1 MSDVLPPSELHK
13 RTGFQPIWIIPIIA
27 ALIAAFLGWRA
38 IEARGPTITITFNTA
53 DGMQAGQTKVRHK
66 AVDLGTIKSVTLDDD
81 MTKVKV
87 EIEMQRTAARYL
99 TNNARFWVVRPRIG
113 FGGVSGLDTLLS
125 GAYIE
130 LDPGAL
136 DGSSKRDFT
145 GLEAPPA
152 IRSDEPGRTFTLTTS
167 LIGAISSGSPVFY
180 RNLNVG
186 EVLGYEL
193 DHAGKQ
199 FTVQTFIRKPYYKF
213 VHDESQFWNASG
225 VTLDFGSGGV
235 KLQIESLQAIIAG
248 GVAFD
253 TFDNA
258 PSSAEAAEGHSFE
271 LRSSAA
277 NATSASL
284 TRRVPVMTH
293 FDSSVSGLAVDAA
306 VQLFGIQ
313 VGSVKDIQL
322 KFDPK
327 SVALPYVSVRLD
339 IEMGRVFRD
348 RVVPDE
354 EVPRV
359 VRLLVAKGLRASL
372 QSANLLTGQMLVSLE
387 FVPDAPPVE
396 AVMEDGMF
404 VIPTV
409 GGGIANIT
417 TNLSQITKALAT
429 LPLAQ
434 IADNLNSTLKG
445 ASALANSKDLHDAL
459 QSMSS
464 LMSSAQDVVR
474 KVNNGVTPALKQLPQ
489 IAQGLQSTIERTNK
503 LIGSADTGYGADSQF
518 KRDLDRLMGQL
529 SDTARSLRI
538 LADFL
543 DQNPSALIRGRN

>member
-1 MSDVLPPSELHK
+1 M
-13 RTGFQPIWIIPIIA
+13 TG
-27 ALIAAFLGWRA
+27 
-38 IEARGPTITITFNTA
+38 
-53 DGMQAGQTKVRHK
+53 
-66 AVDLGTIKSVTLDDD
+66 
-81 MTKVKV
+81 
-87 EIEMQRTAARYL
+87 
-99 TNNARFWVVRPRIG
+99 
-113 FGGVSGLDTLLS
+113 
-125 GAYIE
+125 
-130 LDPGAL
+130 
-136 DGSSKRDFT
+136 
-145 GLEAPPA
+145 
-152 IRSDEPGRTFTLTTS
+152 
-167 LIGAISSGSPVFY
+167 
-180 RNLNVG
+180 
-186 EVLGYEL
+186 
-193 DHAGKQ
+193 
-199 FTVQTFIRKPYYKF
+199 VQTCALPI
-213 VHDESQFWNASG
+213 
-225 VTLDFGSGGV
+225 
-235 KLQIESLQAIIAG
+235 
-248 GVAFD
+248 
-253 TFDNA
+253 
-258 PSSAEAAEGHSFE
+258 SSAEAAEGHSFE

-313 VGSVKDIQL
+313 VGTVKDIQL

-327 SVALPYVSVRLD
+327 GVALPYVSVRLD

-348 RVVPDE
+348 RVVPED

-359 VRLLVAKGLRASL
+359 VRLLVTKGLRASL

-387 FVPDAPPVE
+387 FVPDAPPAE
-396 AVMEDGMF
+396 AMMEDGMF
-404 VIPTV
+404 VIPSV

-417 TNLSQITKALAT
+417 TNLSQITKALAA

>member
-1 MSDVLPPSELHK
+1 MSDALPPSEVHK

-66 AVDLGTIKSVTLDDD
+66 AVDLGTVKTVVLADD
-81 MTKVKV
+81 MSKVKV
-87 EIEMQRTAARYL
+87 EIEMQRTASRYL
-99 TNNARFWVVRPRIG
+99 TSNARFWVVRPRIG

-130 LDPGAL
+130 LDPGSL
-136 DGSSKRDFT
+136 EGSSQHDFT
-145 GLEAPPA
+145 GLEEPPA
-152 IRSDEPGRTFTLTTS
+152 IRSGEPGRTFTLTTPS
-167 LIGAISSGSPVFY
+167 IGAISSGSPIFY
-180 RNLNVG
+180 RNLTVG

-193 DHAGKQ
+193 DPAGKQ
-199 FTVQTFIRKPYYKF
+199 FTVHTFIRDPYSKF
-213 VHDESQFWNASG
+213 VHEESQFWNASG
-225 VTLDFGSGGV
+225 ITLDFGSGGV
-235 KLQIESLQAIIAG
+235 KFQIESLRAIIAG

-253 TFDNA
+253 TFDTA
-258 PSSAEAAEGHSFE
+258 PPSPEAAEKHSFE
-271 LRSSAA
+271 LRASAA

-284 TRRVPVMTH
+284 TRRVPVVTH

-313 VGSVKDIQL
+313 VGTVKDIQL

-327 SVALPYVSVRLD
+327 GIALPYVSVRMD

-348 RVVPDE
+348 RVVPEDQ
-354 EVPRV
+354 VPRV
-359 VRLLVAKGLRASL
+359 VRALVAKGLRASL

-387 FVPDAPPVE
+387 FVPDAPPADI
-396 AVMEDGMF
+396 AVEDGMF
-404 VIPTV
+404 VLPSV

-417 TNLSQITKALAT
+417 TNLSQITKALAA
-429 LPLAQ
+429 LPLVQ
-434 IADNLNSTLKG
+434 IADNLNNTLKG
-445 ASALANSKDLHDAL
+445 ASAIANSKDLHDAL

-464 LMSSAQDVVR
+464 LMNSAQDVVR
-474 KVNNGVTPALKQLPQ
+474 KVNNGITPALKQLPE

-503 LIGSADTGYGADSQF
+503 LIGSADTGYGANSQF

-538 LADFL
+538 LADYL